1 MDEDLIG
8 PYYLWKLLID
18 EPLQGRGYG
27 AATLDAVVDY
37 LLTRPGA
44 DVLYTSCTDGP
55 GSPRGF
61 YLLRYGFTDTGRV
74 MGRERPGTR
83 PLATGCPIAT
93 GLTCPRRHRLR
104 FTIDLGGCD
113 LRGTPAAR
121 WVQVGLFAL
130 PVYGLLTAYATLE
143 PQPDQVS
150 DPEGWAR
157 FVSSSSYLVGH
168 VLGNVVGAV
177 LVIFGTFALGAYLT
191 ASQAPRLG
199 LWGMVL
205 AVTGHILFT
214 VPGAISTFA
223 TAAIGA
229 AHLAGNRDVMSLEFS
244 PVVTAIIALG
254 LLLAVTGNILLSV
267 AIWRSGT
274 LPRWAGLI
282 WAGATLIFYVLGA
295 ALGMA
300 TTGASLPTQPIGAVL
315 MAIGGAWIAWSAFR
329 DDTDTPT
336 PIPPTARV

>member
-1 MDEDLIG
+1 M
-8 PYYLWKLLID
+8 
-18 EPLQGRGYG
+18 
-27 AATLDAVVDY
+27 
-37 LLTRPGA
+37 
-44 DVLYTSCTDGP
+44 
-55 GSPRGF
+55 
-61 YLLRYGFTDTGRV
+61 
-74 MGRERPGTR
+74 
-83 PLATGCPIAT
+83 
-93 GLTCPRRHRLR
+93 
-104 FTIDLGGCD
+104 
-113 LRGTPAAR
+113 RGTPAAS

-223 TAAIGA
+223 TPAIGA
-229 AHLAGNRDVMSLEFS
+229 AYLAGNRDVMSLEFS

-254 LLLAVTGNILLSV
+254 LLLAVTGNMLLSV

-315 MAIGGAWIAWSAFR
+315 MAISGAWIAWSAFR
-329 DDTDTPT
+329 HDTDTGTSP